1 MTQRLCLDDATAV
14 SDDATAVSDDGTAV
28 SDDAMAVSDDATAV
42 SDDVTAVSDDAT
54 VVLQTLRRPTS
65 VTSCCLPWASS
76 APRRPSSNS
85 STLRKTQGQTSAHR
99 VACTPPACLVSTLR
113 EVSAR
118 DVMSA

>member
-1 MTQRLCLDDATAV
+1 MAASDDVVAVSDDDASTMSDDVVAVFNVVTVVSDDATAV
-14 SDDATAVSDDGTAV
+14 SDDATAV
-28 SDDAMAVSDDATAV
+28 
-42 SDDVTAVSDDAT
+42 
-54 VVLQTLRRPTS
+54 LQALRRPTS
-65 VTSCCLPWASS
+65 VTSCCWPWASS
-76 APRRPSSNS
+76 APRRQSSSS